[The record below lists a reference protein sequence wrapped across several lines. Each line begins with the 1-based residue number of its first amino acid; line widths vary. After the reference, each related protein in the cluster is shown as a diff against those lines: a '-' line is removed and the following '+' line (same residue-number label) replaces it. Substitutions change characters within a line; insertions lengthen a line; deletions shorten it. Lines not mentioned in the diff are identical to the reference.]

1 MSSGMS
7 DGSGPNA
14 TPTAP
19 EDEELEL
26 EVVEPDG
33 TRSRVICVAI
43 AAESS
48 PT

>member
-1 MSSGMS
+1 MSE
-7 DGSGPNA
+7 GSGPIKGA
-14 TPTAP
+14 QPVT

-43 AAESS
+43 PETPAV
-48 PT
+48 T